1 MPVAA
6 VWQIDAGPAGEQK
19 RELNRETCAKGERGQ
34 PRVWVCA
41 KPAAEPRERSC
52 QEGNGKTEHAKGDQS
67 DSERG
72 VFTVADVNRHA
83 K

>member
-1 MPVAA
+1 MAA
-6 VWQIDAGPAGEQK
+6 MRQIDARPACEQK

-41 KPAAEPRERSC
+41 EPAAEPRERSC
-52 QEGNGKTEHAKGDQS
+52 QEGNGKTEDAKGDQS

-72 VFTVADVNRHA
+72 IFTVANVNRHA
-83 K
+83 E